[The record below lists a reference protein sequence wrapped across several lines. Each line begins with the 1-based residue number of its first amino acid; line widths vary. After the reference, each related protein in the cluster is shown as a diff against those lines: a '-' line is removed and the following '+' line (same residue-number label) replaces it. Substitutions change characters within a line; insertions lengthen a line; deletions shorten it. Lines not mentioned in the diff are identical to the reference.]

1 MTARQRIVEIL
12 VQDKKNQLASD
23 ANFARHVLTSGFP
36 GFANMS
42 ASQLRCMV
50 CDAAL
55 ESNEGMGLL
64 LREMAQEEL
73 LSVLPSRPAA
83 DILAL
88 SFASADPLQALAAE
102 IRHYFQNE
110 ASPAMVKVML
120 ETLGPLAESMRAED
134 DFKAL
139 DTLNAIQLRRLIPV
153 SFALREHVRSL
164 LATLEGQS

>member
-23 ANFARHVLTSGFP
+23 ADFARHVLTSGFP

-42 ASQLRCMV
+42 ASQLSCMV
-50 CDAAL
+50 RDASL
-55 ESNEGMGLL
+55 DSQEGVSLL
-64 LREMAQEEL
+64 LRELAQDEP
-73 LSVLPSRPAA
+73 LSVSPPLP
-83 DILAL
+83 
-88 SFASADPLQALAAE
+88 ASSLLTIPVAGADPLQALASK
-102 IRHYFQNE
+102 IRRYFQKE

-134 DFKAL
+134 NFKAL
-139 DTLNAIQLRRLIPV
+139 DTLNATQLRRLIPV